1 MSGLLRFED
10 VACWRGGRL
19 LFEGMSFTLE
29 PGDALWVR
37 GPNGVGKSSLLR
49 LAAGLLTPAAGTVQA
64 APAALADDAL
74 ALDRELPLEAALG
87 FWARLDASS
96 GGLPDAVATMG
107 LQHLRAVPVRMLS
120 TGQLRR
126 ARLARVVASRAPL
139 WLLDE
144 PLNGLDQAGAEQ
156 LGATLDRHRQ
166 EGGAVLAAS
175 HGPLP
180 GQGWRML
187 ELAG

>member
-19 LFEGMSFTLE
+19 LFEGLSLTLQ
-29 PGDALWVR
+29 PGEALWVR

-49 LAAGLLTPAAGTVQA
+49 LAAGLLAPAAGAVQA
-64 APAALADDAL
+64 APAVLADDAL

-87 FWARLDASS
+87 FWAGLDARSE
-96 GGLPDAVATMG
+96 GLPDAMAAVG
-107 LQHLRAVPVRMLS
+107 LQHLHAVPVRMLS

-144 PLNGLDQAGAEQ
+144 PLNGLDEAGAEQ
-156 LGATLDRHRQ
+156 LEAVLDRHRQ
-166 EGGAVLAAS
+166 DGRAVLAAS
-175 HGPLP
+175 HAPLP
-180 GQGWRML
+180 GTGWRTL

>member
-1 MSGLLRFED
+1 LTVLLRFEN

-19 LFEGMSFTLE
+19 LFEGLSFTLE

-37 GPNGVGKSSLLR
+37 GPNGIGKSSLLR
-49 LAAGLLTPAAGTVQA
+49 LAAGLLRPAAGTVQA

-96 GGLPDAVATMG
+96 GGLPDAVTAMG
-107 LQHLRAVPVRMLS
+107 LQHLRMVPVRMLS

-126 ARLARVVASRAPL
+126 ARLARVVASGAPL

-144 PLNGLDQAGAEQ
+144 PLNGLDEAGADQ
-156 LGATLDRHRQ
+156 LGAALDRQRK

-175 HGPLP
+175 HAPLL
-180 GQGWRML
+180 GRRWRTL
-187 ELAG
+187 DLAG

>member
-1 MSGLLRFED
+1 LEK

-19 LFEGMSFTLE
+19 LIEGLSFTLD

-49 LAAGLLTPAAGTVQA
+49 LAAGLLSPAAGKVQA

-74 ALDRELPLEAALG
+74 ALDRELPLEAALD
-87 FWARLDASS
+87 FWAGLDASS
-96 GGLPDAVATMG
+96 GGLADAVAAMG

-126 ARLARVVASRAPL
+126 ARLARVVASGAPL

-144 PLNGLDQAGAEQ
+144 PLNGLDRAGAEQ
-156 LGATLDRHRQ
+156 LAAALDRHRQ
-166 EGGAVLAAS
+166 EGGAILAAS
-175 HGPLP
+175 HAPLP
-180 GQGWRML
+180 GMGWRTL
-187 ELAG
+187 DLGG